1 MKYSELAGKEII
13 DIDEGIRLGVV
24 SETDLIINF
33 ETGTIESIVIPYRGS
48 MFNRRELIIPWH
60 GIRKIGVDLII
71 VDLRTAQESGDGR
84 QRGGSAKSGM

>member
-84 QRGGSAKSGM
+84 SRTGPAKPGM